1 MGGGVPVDSAP
12 ENDYV
17 AWAPSDQSR
26 DFNVDRPLP
35 QIQTPATDGRLAGGH
50 SQISQ
55 GQLRNTGM
63 NSETGR
69 FTNIDFRK
77 GLFAM
82 GNHAT
87 WQLGSGTYTQSL
99 YIEGLSMGDQ
109 KQSGRPAPVFSIFN
123 NVGSHVPAQGHP
135 WKCLG
140 RELRR
145 FGYSIKKSRDIR
157 SDPNSKGELVIKND
171 HLVVEKHQSKP
182 INNIYTW
189 TSVFIVLHVSIPRE
203 IPWHLS
209 GVDKICAWHQ
219 ISHQ

>member
-1 MGGGVPVDSAP
+1 MVVKPNLRSNRRNPHNRTLPVEKCKNVDVLACFRFNIVYRVNFFLVKFRWGVGVPVDSAP
-12 ENDYV
+12 ENDNV

-69 FTNIDFRK
+69 FTNIDFSK
-77 GLFAM
+77 GLFAL

-87 WQLGSGTYTQSL
+87 CQLGSGTYTQSL
-99 YIEGLSMGDQ
+99 YIEGLSMGNQ

-123 NVGSHVPAQGHP
+123 NVGSHVPKAILENVWAGSYVD
-135 WKCLG
+135 L
-140 RELRR
+140 
-145 FGYSIKKSRDIR
+145 D
-157 SDPNSKGELVIKND
+157 
-171 HLVVEKHQSKP
+171 
-182 INNIYTW
+182 
-189 TSVFIVLHVSIPRE
+189 IVL
-203 IPWHLS
+203 
-209 GVDKICAWHQ
+209 K
-219 ISHQ
+219 SHAT